1 MFVTWLLVYTNLKS
15 ADAAVLTRKL
25 SVQSA
30 RCKESKRELRYLGL
44 CSGSF
49 ASGRV
54 QNALA
59 QAKRLWRR
67 FHVLIHVDVF
77 DRALQTHSEDSFK
90 LNSFAFA
97 LAAHVREV
105 LFLAWID
112 WQIFRT
118 PCFRLRSFLRKC
130 PPELRTACR

>member
-1 MFVTWLLVYTNLKS
+1 MCDMVASF
-15 ADAAVLTRKL
+15 TRKL

-30 RCKESKRELRYLGL
+30 CRKNDRSPSVRISAYAVPL

-49 ASGRV
+49 ACGRV

-67 FHVLIHVDVF
+67 LHILIHVDVF
-77 DRALQTHSEDSFK
+77 DRALQTHSEDSFE

-112 WQIFRT
+112 
-118 PCFRLRSFLRKC
+118 
-130 PPELRTACR
+130 